1 MGLPCERRTPRLRVL
16 NVVRC
21 FLDLLE
27 GGGERRMVLPLPL
40 RNPLD
45 SRLAQTPVGAQAPVA
60 EQYSVVP
67 GSGCR

>member
-45 SRLAQTPVGAQAPVA
+45 SRLAQSNQ
-60 EQYSVVP
+60 
-67 GSGCR
+67 